1 MVTLLLEK
9 KRHMVQ
15 HEESPGF
22 FLVLDYADDM
32 PEFTSD
38 VEIASKYLSE
48 DIAGAAIDRVRL
60 KGFTMG
66 LRTVPVQ
73 IIFNVGV

>member
-1 MVTLLLEK
+1 MLVEK
-9 KRHMVQ
+9 KRYMVF
-15 HEESPGF
+15 HEDSPGF
-22 FLVLDYADDM
+22 YLVLDYADDN

-66 LRTVPVQ
+66 LKAVPVQ
-73 IIFNVGV
+73 LIFNVGV